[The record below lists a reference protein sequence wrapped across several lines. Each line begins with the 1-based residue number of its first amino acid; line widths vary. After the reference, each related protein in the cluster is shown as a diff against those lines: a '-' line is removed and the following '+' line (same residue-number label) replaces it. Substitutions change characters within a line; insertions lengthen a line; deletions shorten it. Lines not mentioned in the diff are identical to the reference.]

1 MQLAERHIIKSTE
14 NRFVEIDGLAFKSKN
29 LYNVANYVIRQSFV
43 YGWGYINYN
52 EMNRLMKS
60 HQAYKDLPAKVS
72 QQILMILD
80 KNWQAFFE
88 AVKADNIEQ
97 TKFTGSPKLPK
108 YKDKVKGRNLVYT
121 IQAISSKQLKKGIIH
136 LSGTNILIKTLVKPE
151 QICQVRLVPKCD
163 SYVIEVIYN
172 ACAEPC
178 DYAQGKLRRSK
189 PESTDENQKELVA
202 SIDLGLNNLV
212 ALTSNQPGFVPLLI
226 NGRPLKSINQFYNK
240 RKTDLQSQ
248 LKGSRKTSCRIQRL
262 TRCRNQKIENY
273 LHQASRL
280 IINLLI
286 ERNIGTLVIGKNLE
300 WKNEINLG
308 KQTNQNF
315 VTIPHARFIEM
326 LKYKAELVG
335 IKVIVQEE
343 SYTSQSNF
351 LNLDPIPVYGS
362 IDALDVTF
370 SGQRIKRGLY
380 KKSCGQLIN
389 ADVNGSYNIMRKAI
403 PNALCNGIESCVV
416 QPRRVNPLEVKAKGE
431 GCNASHGTV
440 IDDYTFTSYLCPVV
454 QGCVTIVYSFGKSSR
469 NFKLRQSWNCFIN
482 TLG

>member
-29 LYNVANYVIRQSFV
+29 LYNAANYVIRQNFL
-43 YGWGYINYN
+43 YGWAYLNYN
-52 EMNRLMKS
+52 KMAQLMKS

-88 AVKADNIEQ
+88 AVKAYNIEP

-108 YKDKVKGRNLVYT
+108 YKDKVKGRNILVYT
-121 IQAISSKQLKKGIIH
+121 IQAISSKQLKKGIIK
-136 LSGTNILIKTLVKPE
+136 LSGTNILIKTKVKLE

-163 SYVIEVIYN
+163 SYVIEVIYD

-240 RKTDLQSQ
+240 RKAQLQSQ

-262 TRCRNQKIENY
+262 TRCRNQKVDNY
-273 LHQASRL
+273 LHSSSRS
-280 IINLLI
+280 IINLLR
-286 ERNIGTLVIGKNLE
+286 ERKIGTLVIGKNVQ
-300 WKNEINLG
+300 WKNQINLG

-315 VTIPHARFIEM
+315 VTVPHARLIEM
-326 LKYKAELVG
+326 LEYKAVLVG
-335 IKVIVQEE
+335 IRVMVQEE

-362 IDALDVTF
+362 IGDMDVTF
-370 SGQRIKRGLY
+370 SGKRIKRGLY
-380 KKSCGQLIN
+380 KTSSGRLIN

-403 PNALCNGIESCVV
+403 PNVFNNGIGSCVV
-416 QPRRVNPLEVKAKGE
+416 QPRRVNPLEVKKKGE
-431 GCNASHGTV
+431 GLNASHV
-440 IDDYTFTSYLCPVV
+440 M
-454 QGCVTIVYSFGKSSR
+454 Q
-469 NFKLRQSWNCFIN
+469 
-482 TLG
+482 

>member
-14 NRFVEIDGLAFKSKN
+14 HRFAPIDGLAFQSKN
-29 LYNVANYVIRQSFV
+29 LYNVANYVIRQNFV

-88 AVKADNIEQ
+88 AVKAYNIEE
-97 TKFTGSPKLPK
+97 TKFTGRPKLPK
-108 YKDKVKGRNLVYT
+108 YKDKVKGRNILVYT
-121 IQAISSKQLKKGIIH
+121 IQAISTKQLKKGIIK
-136 LSGTNILIKTLVKPE
+136 LSGTNILIKTKVKPE

-172 ACAEPC
+172 ACAE
-178 DYAQGKLRRSK
+178 RSRSK
-189 PESTDENQKELVA
+189 PESTVEPSPKEAIA

-240 RKTDLQSQ
+240 RKAHLQSQ
-248 LKGSRKTSCRIQRL
+248 LKGSRKTSSRLGCL
-262 TRCRNQKIENY
+262 TRCRNQKVDNY
-273 LHQASRL
+273 LHHASRF

-286 ERNIGTLVIGKNLE
+286 ERNIGTLVIGKNLQ
-300 WKNEINLG
+300 WKNQINLG

-315 VTIPHARFIEM
+315 VTVPHARLIEM
-326 LKYKAELVG
+326 LEYKAVLVG
-335 IKVIVQEE
+335 IRVMVQEE
-343 SYTSQSNF
+343 SYTSQSSF
-351 LNLDPIPVYGS
+351 LNLDPIPVYGN
-362 IDALDVTF
+362 IGTLDVTF
-370 SGQRIKRGLY
+370 SGKRIKRGLY
-380 KKSCGQLIN
+380 KTSSGRLIN

-403 PNALCNGIESCVV
+403 PNVFNNGIGSCVV
-416 QPRRVNPLEVKAKGE
+416 QPRRVNPLGVKAKGE
-431 GCNASHGTV
+431 GFNASHV
-440 IDDYTFTSYLCPVV
+440 M
-454 QGCVTIVYSFGKSSR
+454 
-469 NFKLRQSWNCFIN
+469 
-482 TLG
+482 

>member
-80 KNWQAFFE
+80 KNWKSFFE
-88 AVKADNIEQ
+88 AVKAYNIEP

-108 YKDKVKGRNLVYT
+108 YKDKVKGRNILVYT
-121 IQAISSKQLKKGIIH
+121 IQAISTKQLKKGIIH

-172 ACAEPC
+172 ACAE
-178 DYAQGKLRRSK
+178 RSRSK
-189 PESTDENQKELVA
+189 PESTIDENQKELVA

-240 RKTDLQSQ
+240 RKAQLQSR
-248 LKGSRKTSCRIQRL
+248 LKESRKTSCRIQRL
-262 TRCRNQKIENY
+262 TRCRNQKIDNY
-273 LHQASRL
+273 LHQASRC
-280 IINLLI
+280 IINLL
-286 ERNIGTLVIGKNLE
+286 RSGKIGTLVIGKNVQGQ
-300 WKNEINLG
+300 NEINLG

-315 VTIPHARFIEM
+315 VTVPHARFIEM
-326 LKYKAELVG
+326 LEYKAALVG

-343 SYTSQSNF
+343 SYTSQSSF
-351 LNLDPIPVYGS
+351 LNLDPIPVYGNS
-362 IDALDVTF
+362 DAQKQGF
-370 SGQRIKRGLY
+370 SGKRIKRGLY
-380 KKSCGQLIN
+380 KTSCGQLIN

-403 PNALCNGIESCVV
+403 PNALCNGIGSCVV
-416 QPRRVNPLEVKAKGE
+416 QL
-431 GCNASHGTV
+431 
-440 IDDYTFTSYLCPVV
+440 
-454 QGCVTIVYSFGKSSR
+454 
-469 NFKLRQSWNCFIN
+469 
-482 TLG
+482 

>member
-60 HQAYKDLPAKVS
+60 HQAYKALPAKVS

-80 KNWQAFFE
+80 KNWKSFFE
-88 AVKADNIEQ
+88 AVKAYNIESAR
-97 TKFTGSPKLPK
+97 FTGRPKLPK
-108 YKDKVKGRNLVYT
+108 YKDKIKGRNILVYT
-121 IQAISSKQLKKGIIH
+121 IQAISSKQLKKGIIK
-136 LSGTNILIKTLVKPE
+136 LSGTNILIKTKIKPE

-163 SYVIEVIYN
+163 SYVIEVIYD
-172 ACAEPC
+172 E
-178 DYAQGKLRRSK
+178 
-189 PESTDENQKELVA
+189 PESTIDENQKELVA

-240 RKTDLQSQ
+240 RKAHLQSQ
-248 LKGSRKTSCRIQRL
+248 LKGSRKTSSRLGCL
-262 TRCRNQKIENY
+262 TRCRNQKVDHY
-273 LHQASRL
+273 LHHTSRF

-286 ERNIGTLVIGKNLE
+286 ERKIGTLVIGKNLQ

-315 VTIPHARFIEM
+315 VTVPHARLIEM
-326 LKYKAELVG
+326 LEYKAVLVG
-335 IKVIVQEE
+335 IRVMVQEE
-343 SYTSQSNF
+343 SYTSQSSF
-351 LNLDPIPVYGS
+351 LNLDPIPVYGNS
-362 IDALDVTF
+362 DAQKQVF

-380 KKSCGQLIN
+380 KTSSGRLIN

-403 PNALCNGIESCVV
+403 PNVFNNGIGSCVV
-416 QPRRVNPLEVKAKGE
+416 QPRRVNPLEVKKKGE
-431 GCNASHGTV
+431 GLNASHV
-440 IDDYTFTSYLCPVV
+440 M
-454 QGCVTIVYSFGKSSR
+454 Q
-469 NFKLRQSWNCFIN
+469 
-482 TLG
+482 